1 MILVSIIIPI
11 YKVEKY
17 LSFCLDS
24 VCAQT
29 YSNLQIILI
38 NDGSLDHCED
48 ICHEYLL
55 QDPRMEYYRKENGGL
70 GSARN
75 YGMTFVKGEYVMFL
89 DSDDFI
95 HPQSVETL
103 LNGIQ
108 NAPDASFIVGL
119 YEKVVD
125 KSCLNNISYCHY
137 SDVEYKKHS
146 MDDALLKY
154 IINSDEILR
163 YMSCWNRSYRVDRVS
178 GYQFAHTSPAE
189 DIYFNNRVY
198 VEGSSYLEVDVVLY
212 YYRVNPNSITRS
224 IVSPSYFV
232 PDLLRMRELYD
243 LLPSSKKKI
252 KGMVLERVM
261 KKYFALR
268 YACQKA
274 NNPLYKQY
282 KDNGYWF
289 LFLRSDNSLC
299 IKILFAFFYY
309 FPVSYFVFREYNEMR
324 ASRIS

>member
-1 MILVSIIIPI
+1 MKLVSIIIPI
-11 YKVEKY
+11 YNVEKY
-17 LSFCLDS
+17 LCFCLDS

-38 NDGSLDHCED
+38 NDGSPDHCED
-48 ICHEYLL
+48 ICQKYLH
-55 QDPRMEYYRKENGGL
+55 QDPRIEYHSKENGGL

-95 HPQSVETL
+95 HPQSVEIL

-119 YEKVVD
+119 YERVGEKA
-125 KSCLNNISYCHY
+125 CLNNLTRCNY

-146 MDDALLKY
+146 MDEVLLKY
-154 IINSDEILR
+154 TINSDEILR
-163 YMSCWNRSYRVDRVS
+163 FMSCWNRLYRVERVR
-178 GYQFAHTSPAE
+178 GVQFALTSPAE

-198 VEGSSYLEVDVVLY
+198 VEGFSYLEVDEVLY
-212 YYRVNPNSITRS
+212 YYRVNPHSITRS

-232 PDLLRMRELYD
+232 PDLLRMRELYEM
-243 LLPSSKKKI
+243 LPPAKEKI
-252 KGMVLERVM
+252 KSLVLERIM

-268 YACQKA
+268 YACHKA
-274 NNPLYKQY
+274 DSPLYMQY
-282 KDNGYWF
+282 KDSGYWR
-289 LFLRSDNSLC
+289 LFLRSNSSLT
-299 IKILFAFFYY
+299 IKVLFALFYY
-309 FPVSYFVFREYNEMR
+309 FPISYFVFREYNEMKAR
-324 ASRIS
+324 R